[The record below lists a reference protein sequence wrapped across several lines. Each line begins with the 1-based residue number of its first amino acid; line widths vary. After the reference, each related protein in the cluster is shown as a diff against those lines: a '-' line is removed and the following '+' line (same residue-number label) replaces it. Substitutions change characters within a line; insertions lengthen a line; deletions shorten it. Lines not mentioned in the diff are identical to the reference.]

1 MAIRSLTAEITIS
14 DLKDGESVNTSNCE
28 LAINANQYSTAQDI
42 DLELKFLDYGFI
54 GTIKPVDGKVKFRF
68 KSTGFI
74 PINGILKY
82 GYNNVQKIRVELNS
96 TYDLEVDFKSNNEQ
110 VIYMYGNM
118 ALHLLSGTL
127 TDVQQ
132 WGTAATVNG
141 VSTLGSTVF
150 VGGEK
155 ILKNFPKI
163 IWSALD
169 EPDFQYITNM
179 DEFCLDSNLNIDMS
193 NWNVSRVASHVNF
206 TNETNESILPTFE
219 VI

>member
-1 MAIRSLTAEITIS
+1 MAIRTIAASITIS
-14 DLKDGESVNTSNCE
+14 DLKDGESVDTSNCE
-28 LAINANQYSTAQDI
+28 LAANKNNYSTAQDI

-54 GTIKPVDGKVKFRF
+54 GTVKPVDGKVKFRF

-82 GYNNVQKIRVELNS
+82 GYNTVQKIRVELNS
-96 TYDLEVDFKSNNEQ
+96 TYDFEIDFKSNNEQ
-110 VIYMYGNM
+110 VIYLYGNM

-141 VSTLGSTVF
+141 VSSLGSTVF

-179 DEFCLDSNLNIDMS
+179 DEFCLGSKLNIDMS
-193 NWNVSRVASHVNF
+193 NWNVSRVASHANF
-206 TNETNESILPTFE
+206 IDETNESILPIFE

>member
-1 MAIRSLTAEITIS
+1 MTIRTITAGITIS
-14 DLKDGESVNTSNCE
+14 DLKDGESVDTSNCE
-28 LAINANQYSTAQDI
+28 LAVNKNNYSTAQDI

-54 GTIKPVDGKVKFRF
+54 GTVKPVDGKVKFRF

-82 GYNNVQKIRVELNS
+82 GYNTVQKIRVELNS
-96 TYDLEVDFKSNNEQ
+96 TYDLEINFKSNNEQ
-110 VIYMYGNM
+110 VIYLYGNM

-141 VSTLGSTVF
+141 VSSLGSTVF

-179 DEFCLDSNLNIDMS
+179 GEFCLGSKLNIDMS
-193 NWNVSRVASHVNF
+193 NWNVSRVASHSNF
-206 TNETNESILPTFE
+206 IDETNESILPIFE
-219 VI
+219 GI

>member
-1 MAIRSLTAEITIS
+1 MAIRTIAASITIS
-14 DLKDGESVNTSNCE
+14 DLKDGESVDTSNCE
-28 LAINANQYSTAQDI
+28 LATNKNNYSTAQDI

-54 GTIKPVDGKVKFRF
+54 GTVKPIDGKVKFRF

-82 GYNNVQKIRVELNS
+82 GYNTVQKIRVELNS
-96 TYDLEVDFKSNNEQ
+96 TYDFEIDFKSNNEQ
-110 VIYMYGNM
+110 VIYLYGNM

-141 VSTLGSTVF
+141 VSSLGSTVF

-179 DEFCLDSNLNIDMS
+179 DEFCLGSKLNIDMS
-193 NWNVSRVASHVNF
+193 NWNVSRVASHANF
-206 TNETNESILPTFE
+206 IDETNESILPIFE

>member
-1 MAIRSLTAEITIS
+1 MAIRTIAASITIS
-14 DLKDGESVNTSNCE
+14 DLKDGESVDTSNCE
-28 LAINANQYSTAQDI
+28 LATNKNNYSTAQDI

-54 GTIKPVDGKVKFRF
+54 GTVKPVDGKVKFRF

-82 GYNNVQKIRVELNS
+82 GYNTVQKIRVELNS
-96 TYDLEVDFKSNNEQ
+96 TYDFEIDFKSNNEQ
-110 VIYMYGNM
+110 VIYLYGNM

-132 WGTAATVNG
+132 WGTSATVNR
-141 VSTLGSTVF
+141 VSSLGSTVF

-179 DEFCLDSNLNIDMS
+179 DEFCLGSKLNIDMS
-193 NWNVSRVASHVNF
+193 NWNVSRVASHANF
-206 TNETNESILPTFE
+206 IDETNESILPIFE

>member
-1 MAIRSLTAEITIS
+1 MTIRTITAGITIS
-14 DLKDGESVNTSNCE
+14 DLKDGESVDTSNCE
-28 LAINANQYSTAQDI
+28 LAVNKNNYSTAQDI

-54 GTIKPVDGKVKFRF
+54 GTVKPVDGKVKFRF

-82 GYNNVQKIRVELNS
+82 GYNTVQKIRVELNS
-96 TYDLEVDFKSNNEQ
+96 TYDLEINFKSNNEQ
-110 VIYMYGNM
+110 VIYLYGNM

-141 VSTLGSTVF
+141 VSSLGSTVF

-179 DEFCLDSNLNIDMS
+179 DEFCLGSKLNIDMS
-193 NWNVSRVASHVNF
+193 NWNVSRVASHSNF
-206 TNETNESILPTFE
+206 IDETNESILPIFE
-219 VI
+219 GI

>member
-1 MAIRSLTAEITIS
+1 MAIRTITASITIS
-14 DLKDGESVNTSNCE
+14 DLKDGESVDTSNCE
-28 LAINANQYSTAQDI
+28 LAANKNNYSTAQDI

-54 GTIKPVDGKVKFRF
+54 GTVKPVDGKVKFRF

-82 GYNNVQKIRVELNS
+82 GYNTVQKIRVELNS
-96 TYDLEVDFKSNNEQ
+96 IYDLEIDFKSNSEQ
-110 VIYMYGNM
+110 VIYLYGNM

-179 DEFCLDSNLNIDMS
+179 DEFCLGSKLNIDMS
-193 NWNVSRVASHVNF
+193 NWNVSRVASHSNF
-206 TNETNESILPTFE
+206 IDKTNKSILPIFE